1 MADVRGVSAL
11 QDELEKAKESLKD
24 VDDNIKKLTGRDPT
38 EPRPSTR
45 RVTAVPDGRGR
56 ERLLLQ
62 ARWGPDEDVQAKRR
76 VIGGAFSRL
85 APMHRMG
92 RGRPPRGRDSGDED
106 DLPNKP
112 TIQSSVIATPK
123 ESRTRQSSI
132 EEQNSDRKGTAR
144 NRRMFGLLLGT
155 LRKFKDE
162 AKETEDKEVQ
172 RKQIEQKLEEKAIS
186 EKEDL
191 LRERHQLFLER
202 KQQQAKIRRLEY
214 KMELIEI
221 HDAWEKETRKLE
233 NFIHTK
239 AKPHIFYLPKSMDA
253 VLEGKRKETV
263 KYVEDMIDERR
274 RKLQIE
280 IEDLMAKNQQS
291 GKADMEGDEEEEGAM
306 EGNRNTDKEN
316 RRRKSSGERVDLHRQ
331 LEQRGSH
338 RGGRDGEI
346 PRKRRK
352 SDSVA
357 EDDRHSRAG
366 KHRRRSREEG
376 DRSGGRRDSHKVGAS
391 RRDDKARDRT
401 EPRVEINYNDE
412 EDEEEEEEGELRT
425 ESTNSNSNNNEE
437 NKDKR
442 TVEQSDTSGKLDKMD
457 TGDTQAE
464 ISKSAKQTQAMM
476 AEDEEEGEEGEVHD
490 AVDE

>member
-76 VIGGAFSRL
+76 VTGGAFSRL
-85 APMHRMG
+85 GPMHRMMG
-92 RGRPPRGRDSGDED
+92 RGRPPRGQDNGDDD

-112 TIQSSVIATPK
+112 TIQSSVVATPK

-233 NFIHTK
+233 NFIYTR
-239 AKPHIFYLPKSMDA
+239 AKPHIFYFPKTMDA
-253 VLEGKRKETV
+253 VLEGKRKETA
-263 KYVEDMIDERR
+263 KYVDDMIEDRR

-280 IEDLMAKNQQS
+280 IEDLMAKDQPG
-291 GKADMEGDEEEEGAM
+291 GKVDVEGDEEEEDEGVM
-306 EGNRNTDKEN
+306 EGDRNTDKEN
-316 RRRKSSGERVDLHRQ
+316 RRRKSSGERVDLRRQ
-331 LEQRGSH
+331 LEQRGPH
-338 RGGRDGEI
+338 RGGRDGET

-357 EDDRHSRAG
+357 EEDRHSRAG
-366 KHRRRSREEG
+366 KHRRRSKEEG
-376 DRSGGRRDSHKVGAS
+376 DRLGGRRDKAGAP
-391 RRDDKARDRT
+391 RRDDKAKDRT
-401 EPRVEINYNDE
+401 EPRVEISYNDE
-412 EDEEEEEEGELRT
+412 EEEEEEGELRT
-425 ESTNSNSNNNEE
+425 DSTNNNSNNNEDV
-437 NKDKR
+437 KDTR
-442 TVEQSDTSGKLDKMD
+442 TVEQTDAKSERMD
-457 TGDTQAE
+457 TDETQVQLT
-464 ISKSAKQTQAMM
+464 KSAKQTQAMM

>member
-38 EPRPSTR
+38 EQRPSTR

-62 ARWGPDEDVQAKRR
+62 ARWGPDEEIQAKRR
-76 VIGGAFSRL
+76 IVGGAFSRL
-85 APMHRMG
+85 GPMHRMG
-92 RGRPPRGRDSGDED
+92 RGGGRPPRGRDSGDED

-132 EEQNSDRKGTAR
+132 EEQSSDRKGTAR

-214 KMELIEI
+214 KMELIET
-221 HDAWEKETRKLE
+221 HDAWEIETRKLE
-233 NFIHTK
+233 NFIITK

-263 KYVEDMIDERR
+263 KYVEGMIEERR
-274 RKLQIE
+274 RKLQDE
-280 IEDLMAKNQQS
+280 IEDLMAKDQQS
-291 GKADMEGDEEEEGAM
+291 GKADMEGDEDEEGAM
-306 EGNRNTDKEN
+306 EGDRNTDKEN
-316 RRRKSSGERVDLHRQ
+316 RRRKSSGERLDLHRQ
-331 LEQRGSH
+331 LEQRGS
-338 RGGRDGEI
+338 RGGRDGES

-357 EDDRHSRAG
+357 DDDRHSRAG
-366 KHRRRSREEG
+366 KHRRRSKEDG
-376 DRSGGRRDSHKVGAS
+376 DRSGGRRDRAGAS

-412 EDEEEEEEGELRT
+412 EDEEEEGELRT
-425 ESTNSNSNNNEE
+425 DSTNNNSNDKEE
-437 NKDKR
+437 VKDKR
-442 TVEQSDTSGKLDKMD
+442 TVEASDMTGKPDQMD
-457 TGDTQAE
+457 TEDTQVE
-464 ISKSAKQTQAMM
+464 LSKSVKQNQAMM
-476 AEDEEEGEEGEVHD
+476 AEDEEDEGEEGEVHD

>member
-24 VDDNIKKLTGRDPT
+24 VDDSIKKLTGRDPT

-45 RVTAVPDGRGR
+45 RVTAVADGRGR

-62 ARWGPDEDVQAKRR
+62 ARWGPDEEQQAKRR
-76 VIGGAFSRL
+76 IAGGAFSRL
-85 APMHRMG
+85 GPMHRMIG

-112 TIQSSVIATPK
+112 TIQSSVVATPK

-132 EEQNSDRKGTAR
+132 EEQSSDRKGTAR

-233 NFIHTK
+233 KFIHTK
-239 AKPHIFYLPKSMDA
+239 AKPHIFYLPKTMDA
-253 VLEGKRKETV
+253 VLEGKRKETA
-263 KYVEDMIDERR
+263 KYVDDMIEERR

-280 IEDLMAKNQQS
+280 IEDLMAKDLPG
-291 GKADMEGDEEEEGAM
+291 GKVDMEGEEDEGAM
-306 EGNRNTDKEN
+306 EGDRNTDKEN
-316 RRRKSSGERVDLHRQ
+316 RRRKSSGERVDLRRQ
-331 LEQRGSH
+331 LDQRDKH
-338 RGGRDGEI
+338 RGGRDGET

-352 SDSVA
+352 SDSVT
-357 EDDRHSRAG
+357 EEDRHNRAG
-366 KHRRRSREEG
+366 KHRRRSKEEG
-376 DRSGGRRDSHKVGAS
+376 DRSGGRRDSHKTGAP
-391 RRDDKARDRT
+391 RRDDRAKDRA
-401 EPRVEINYNDE
+401 EPRVEISYNDE
-412 EDEEEEEEGELRT
+412 EEEEEEGELRT
-425 ESTNSNSNNNEE
+425 ESSNNTGSNSMVV
-437 NKDKR
+437 KDKR
-442 TVEQSDTSGKLDKMD
+442 TVEQTDTSVKPDKMD
-457 TGDTQAE
+457 TGETQVEMA
-464 ISKSAKQTQAMM
+464 KSTKQSRAMM
-476 AEDEEEGEEGEVHD
+476 AEDEEEEGEEGEVHD